1 MSLLI
6 HGATLL
12 TPEAQIEDAAVVIE
26 DVRITQVGR
35 RHQVAAPLDAE
46 LFDAHGLLLAPG
58 FIDLQLNGAFGDDFT
73 TTPPAIWRVA
83 AQIPRYG
90 VTSFLPTIITSPLEK
105 IAQAQEA
112 LATRRPA
119 GFKGAT
125 PLGLHLEGPFLN
137 PRKKGAHNPEY
148 LRTPDLSL
156 VTGWSLE
163 TCVRF
168 VTLAPELPGALDV
181 IHCLT
186 GRGIVVSAGHSMAT
200 YAQAQTGFAA
210 GTRYGTHLFNAMSP
224 LAHREPGLPGALL
237 ATPGQTVGLI
247 PDGTHV
253 HPGLIQIIWA
263 VKGPRQISVV
273 SDAMAALGM
282 AAGQY
287 QLNDFEVIVSEKDAR
302 LSNGTLAGSVLAMD
316 DAVRNLIAFTGCK
329 LSEALA
335 TVTTTPTD
343 LLGIGGE
350 RGRIQPGLIAD
361 LVLLTPD
368 LRVVTTIAA
377 GEIVWRSHDRA
388 PSPDRLGSHDA
399 HPR

>member
-26 DVRITQVGR
+26 GDRIVQVGR
-35 RHQVAAPLDAE
+35 RHQVVTPLDADT
-46 LFDAHGLLLAPG
+46 LDARGLLLAPG

-83 AQIPRYG
+83 ARIPRTG

-105 IAQAQEA
+105 IAQAQHA
-112 LATRRPA
+112 LAMGRPL

-125 PLGLHLEGPFLN
+125 PLGLHLEGPFLSL
-137 PRKKGAHNPEY
+137 RKKGAHNPEY
-148 LRTPDLSL
+148 LRAPDLSL
-156 VTGWSLE
+156 VANWSPE
-163 TCVRF
+163 TCVRL

-181 IHCLT
+181 IRHLT
-186 GRGIVVSAGHSMAT
+186 GRGVIVSAGHSMAT
-200 YAQAQTGFAA
+200 YAQAEAGFAA

-237 ATPGQTVGLI
+237 ATPDQVVGLI

-253 HPGLIQIIWA
+253 HPGLIRVIWA
-263 VKGPRQISVV
+263 AKGPRETSVV

-282 AAGQY
+282 APGQY
-287 QLNDFEVIVSEKDAR
+287 KLNDYEVIVSEKDAR
-302 LSNGTLAGSVLAMD
+302 LPDGTLAGSVLAMD
-316 DAVRNLIAFTGCK
+316 DAVRNLIAFTGCT
-329 LSEALA
+329 LPEALA
-335 TVTTTPTD
+335 TVTTTPAD

-350 RGRIQPGLIAD
+350 RGRIRPGLIAD
-361 LVLLTPD
+361 LVLLTED
-368 LRVVTTIAA
+368 LHVAQTITA
-377 GEIVWRSHDRA
+377 GQVLRFEIAGLHK
-388 PSPDRLGSHDA
+388 
-399 HPR
+399 

>member
-1 MSLLI
+1 MSLTI

-12 TPEAQIEDAAVVIE
+12 TPEMQIEDATVVIE
-26 DVRITQVGR
+26 GDRITQVGR
-35 RHQVAAPLDAE
+35 RDQVAAPLDAQT
-46 LFDAHGLLLAPG
+46 LDAHGLLLAPG

-73 TTPPAIWRVA
+73 MTPPAIWRVA

-112 LATRRPA
+112 LATGRPA
-119 GFKGAT
+119 GFSGAT

-137 PRKKGAHNPEY
+137 PCKKGAHNPEY
-148 LRTPDLSL
+148 MRAPDLNL
-156 VTGWSLE
+156 VAGWSPE
-163 TCVRF
+163 THVRL
-168 VTLAPELPGALDV
+168 VTLAPELPGALGV
-181 IHCLT
+181 IRCLT
-186 GRGIVVSAGHSMAT
+186 GRGVVVSAGHSMAT
-200 YAQAQTGFAA
+200 YDQAQAGFAA

-253 HPGLIQIIWA
+253 HPGLIRVIWTA
-263 VKGPRQISVV
+263 KGQRETSVV

-282 AAGQY
+282 APGRY
-287 QLNDFEVIVSEKDAR
+287 QLNDYEVIVSEKDAR
-302 LSNGTLAGSVLAMD
+302 LSDGTLAGSVLAMD
-316 DAVRNLIAFTGCK
+316 DAVRNLIAFTGCT

-335 TVTTTPTD
+335 TVTTTPAD
-343 LLGIGGE
+343 LLGISHE
-350 RGRIQPGLIAD
+350 RGRIRPGVIAD

-368 LRVVTTIAA
+368 LRVAMTIAA
-377 GEIVWRSHDRA
+377 GEIVWQTEGGA
-388 PSPDRLGSHDA
+388 PSPER
-399 HPR
+399 